1 MKKTVDKC
9 FLIIFMLI
17 IIGGFL
23 KSLIFRK
30 DINNYE
36 NRVAYNFVMPT
47 IKNFVDKSFQDS
59 IELALSDQIP
69 LAITMKKNYNN
80 ITTKTKKYLADM
92 IFQKECQNRY
102 INIGNDLIQFGCD
115 NYLVSGPWNVYD
127 IQKIVDTR
135 ITNINKL
142 IETNDTDVY
151 IYYIER
157 DRDID
162 FSTNKKSGFAP
173 YLKEN
178 IKTKKFGSFQINNFN
193 EFAESYY
200 KTDHHWNY
208 KGSYKAYLDL
218 VELLNLDN
226 PIKVKDTS
234 CSKLTFTGSHAN
246 VGGASNIY
254 NEKFCVYNF
263 DIPTHKT
270 IINKNEVAAYG
281 NYNLEALTEISYA
294 NYYGGDAAELILD
307 FKEPKKENI
316 LIFGESYDNAILNL
330 LASHFNKT
338 YSIDLRHYEREFGK
352 PFDYNQYIKEHD
364 IDKVLIIGSMSMFTE
379 KEFNMEV

>member
-9 FLIIFMLI
+9 FLIIIMLI

-92 IFQKECQNRY
+92 IFRKECQNRY

-178 IKTKKFGSFQINNFN
+178 IKAKKFGSFQINNFN
-193 EFAESYY
+193 DFPNTVVHVMVEEKRLFAQF
-200 KTDHHWNY
+200 
-208 KGSYKAYLDL
+208 
-218 VELLNLDN
+218 
-226 PIKVKDTS
+226 IMI
-234 CSKLTFTGSHAN
+234 F
-246 VGGASNIY
+246 
-254 NEKFCVYNF
+254 YNF
-263 DIPTHKT
+263 T
-270 IINKNEVAAYG
+270 
-281 NYNLEALTEISYA
+281 
-294 NYYGGDAAELILD
+294 
-307 FKEPKKENI
+307 
-316 LIFGESYDNAILNL
+316 
-330 LASHFNKT
+330 
-338 YSIDLRHYEREFGK
+338 
-352 PFDYNQYIKEHD
+352 
-364 IDKVLIIGSMSMFTE
+364 
-379 KEFNMEV
+379 